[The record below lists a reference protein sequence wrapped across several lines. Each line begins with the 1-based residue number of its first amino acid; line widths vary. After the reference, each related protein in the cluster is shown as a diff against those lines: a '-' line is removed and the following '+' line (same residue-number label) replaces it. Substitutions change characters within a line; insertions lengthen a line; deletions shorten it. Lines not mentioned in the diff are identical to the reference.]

1 MQPDWIDLDGTANTR
16 DVGGLPTTDGR
27 RTLSRRLLRSDN
39 LQDLSAKDVR
49 RLVDDLGVRTVAD
62 LRADIEVRAGGPGP
76 MTREPLVA
84 VEQLSLFPER
94 SRAAAGEV
102 PDVPPWEKRP
112 VTGRGF
118 SGLYLGFLAERA
130 DSVLAALR
138 MIAYR
143 EGATLVHCTAGKDR
157 TGTVVALALAD
168 AGVERE
174 AIVADYAAS
183 ADHFDELMK
192 RLGASTGTRELALA
206 AAVRHRPKAITM
218 ERFLDALTEEAGGV
232 QPWLTAHG
240 WTEEDHAAL
249 QHKLLPSPVIVTRTV
264 SPGVSQRGLAM
275 PTATPPGVPVVMM
288 SPGRS
293 VVVLLSHSMI
303 PKGLFGR
310 TEASLGQGNQVAWRG
325 RDGDRLGQLPE
336 EREHAAEGRDVG
348 DGGDPSLAI
357 SDVNGRTGS
366 PTSTPGIS
374 FPREPCS

>member
-16 DVGGLPTTDGR
+16 DIGGLPTTDGG
-27 RTLSRRLLRSDN
+27 RTVSRRLLRSDN

-49 RLVDDLGVRTVAD
+49 RLIDDYGVRTVAD
-62 LRADIEVRAGGPGP
+62 LRADIEIRAGGPGP

-94 SRAAAGEV
+94 RRAAAPTDEPEV
-102 PDVPPWEKRP
+102 LPWERRP

-143 EGATLVHCTAGKDR
+143 DGATLVHCTAGKDR

-168 AGVERE
+168 AGVEHE

-192 RLGASTGTRELALA
+192 RLAASTQSRELALA
-206 AAVRHRPKAITM
+206 GAVKHRPKAITM

-232 QPWLTAHG
+232 RPWLAAHG
-240 WTEEDHAAL
+240 WTHADHAAL
-249 QHKLLPSPVIVTRTV
+249 ERKI
-264 SPGVSQRGLAM
+264 LA
-275 PTATPPGVPVVMM
+275 
-288 SPGRS
+288 
-293 VVVLLSHSMI
+293 
-303 PKGLFGR
+303 
-310 TEASLGQGNQVAWRG
+310 
-325 RDGDRLGQLPE
+325 D
-336 EREHAAEGRDVG
+336 
-348 DGGDPSLAI
+348 
-357 SDVNGRTGS
+357 
-366 PTSTPGIS
+366 
-374 FPREPCS
+374 